1 MNTFEHRLPRRP
13 MFRTALRFV
22 EQIARD
28 GSMRKAAENLHIAS
42 SAVNRQLLALEEEL
56 GVQLFERLPRG
67 VRPSAAGEV
76 LLAWVRRWDQETTLL
91 HQQLD
96 VLQHGA
102 GGTVRIAST
111 EAIIEA
117 VLPSVI
123 ARIRSRMPRISFDL
137 ETGDTH
143 WVVAQMRTQEA
154 DVGIAFN
161 PTPTRGVRVLGSLQ
175 YRIGVVMPPDH
186 PLAKSSALTLDDCA
200 PFPLILPSEQWLAG
214 SVLRDTF
221 SSRAGTLNVVARVS
235 RSSAIRALARSGVGL
250 AFLSPM
256 EVEYEVQRNLL
267 KYVPLL
273 NPQTPI
279 GHLRLL
285 VPSRASATGH
295 TAFAVESLRQAIF
308 ENENERDAV

>member
-1 MNTFEHRLPRRP
+1 MTTFGQHNLRRP

-67 VRPSAAGEV
+67 VRPSAAGEL
-76 LLAWVRRWDQETTLL
+76 LLAWIRRWEQETTLL

-96 VLQHGA
+96 VLQHGV

-117 VLPSVI
+117 VLPPVI
-123 ARIRSRMPRISFDL
+123 ARIRARTPRISFDL

-143 WVVAQMRTQEA
+143 WVVAQMRTQGA

-161 PTPTRGVRVLGSLQ
+161 PAPTRGVRVLGSLP

-186 PLAKSSALTLDDCA
+186 PLAAASSLTLDDCA
-200 PFPLILPSEQWLAG
+200 PFPLILPSEQWLAQ
-214 SVLRDTF
+214 SVLKDTF
-221 SSRAGTLNVVARVS
+221 SSRNSVLNVVARAS
-235 RSSAIRALARSGVGL
+235 RSSAIRALARTGVGL
-250 AFLSPM
+250 AFLSSM
-256 EVEYEVQRNLL
+256 EVKYELEHDLL
-267 KYVPLL
+267 KHVPFLD
-273 NPQTPI
+273 PHTPI
-279 GHLRLL
+279 GHLQLL
-285 VPSRASATGH
+285 VPSRASANGH
-295 TAFAVESLRQAIF
+295 TAFAVESLRQDIF
-308 ENENERDAV
+308 ESGSLAR